1 MQNEDRKENFIY
13 WIKKSLRKLIK
24 RFSGKIMIKVY
35 AARLKS
41 NASPTKEYPDG
52 QYVWMIGPT
61 AEKKADK
68 PPILRNMGG
77 FYSEDDCL
85 NPAICKNWARD

>member
-1 MQNEDRKENFIY
+1 M
-13 WIKKSLRKLIK
+13 KKI
-24 RFSGKIMIKVY
+24 Y